1 MDNSFYYCK
10 NNQQMKQYSKY
21 YYLKNK
27 DRIDKSNQSIQE
39 LKDYYWQIYMAEPK
53 LNNKVNTVDKVNAVD
68 EIICNFD

>member
-1 MDNSFYYCK
+1 MDNKNYYCK
-10 NNQQMKQYSKY
+10 KHQQMKQYSKY

-39 LKDYYWQIYMAEPK
+39 LKDYYWQMYMAEP
-53 LNNKVNTVDKVNAVD
+53 KVNTVDKVNAVD